1 MFFLSLVNTTFLR
14 LGPSTSLNWNNWN
27 KLRRALSFTR
37 RRKQHSSTSPVLNHT
52 ERTIPAISI
61 SFESEDDRLHDN
73 NKRQMKKN
81 KIRTTNDSRIRD
93 LNNEDTDQDDECLE
107 FNRTQHERKIYRND
121 TGNSSNLPISS
132 TIIDDDSSSSHKQSK
147 IGISILN

>member
-1 MFFLSLVNTTFLR
+1 MTFLR
-14 LGPSTSLNWNNWN
+14 LGPSTSPNWNNWN

-37 RRKQHSSTSPVLNHT
+37 RRKQHSSTSPVLSHT

-61 SFESEDDRLHDN
+61 SFESEDDRLHNN

-81 KIRTTNDSRIRD
+81 KIRTSNDSRIRD

-147 IGISILN
+147 IGISNLN

>member
-1 MFFLSLVNTTFLR
+1 MTFLR
-14 LGPSTSLNWNNWN
+14 LGPSNSPNWNNWN

-37 RRKQHSSTSPVLNHT
+37 RRKQQSSTSPVLNHA

-73 NKRQMKKN
+73 NKRQMKKK
-81 KIRTTNDSRIRD
+81 KIRIPNDSRRD
-93 LNNEDTDQDDECLE
+93 LNNEDTDQDDECIE

-121 TGNSSNLPISS
+121 TGNSANLPISS

-147 IGISILN
+147 IGISYLN